1 MYSSKLCC
9 WARFCNY
16 WIHNYQKCSALC
28 QVLQWL
34 VVAEDFTH
42 LFGLSRLSFLV
53 ELCATTQDSHVMHR
67 FAPQFQGMATCLQQE
82 TTLFWIPS
90 AMVPMSGP
98 GSNWPNLMGL
108 KCDGYRL
115 TRTGS
120 CGSSLEKKV
129 WLFLLT
135 EYEFH
140 GCRVS
145 PSNIKT
151 AQRINSITTAW
162 RAKNDRFHFNIFLW
176 RQWVTICHLSV

>member
-1 MYSSKLCC
+1 MLSIVPSTSMTCRCRRLHPSLWPVEIVFPG
-9 WARFCNY
+9 WALR
-16 WIHNYQKCSALC
+16 HN
-28 QVLQWL
+28 
-34 VVAEDFTH
+34 T
-42 LFGLSRLSFLV
+42 G
-53 ELCATTQDSHVMHR
+53 
-67 FAPQFQGMATCLQQE
+67 FACHASIRTAVQGMATCLQQE
-82 TTLFWIPS
+82 TTLFWIPL

-120 CGSSLEKKV
+120 CGSSLEKKL

-151 AQRINSITTAW
+151 AQRINSITAAW
-162 RAKNDRFHFNIFLW
+162 RAKNDRFHFNIFSF
-176 RQWVTICHLSV
+176 TAMSHNLSFKCLVSFSYTSFS